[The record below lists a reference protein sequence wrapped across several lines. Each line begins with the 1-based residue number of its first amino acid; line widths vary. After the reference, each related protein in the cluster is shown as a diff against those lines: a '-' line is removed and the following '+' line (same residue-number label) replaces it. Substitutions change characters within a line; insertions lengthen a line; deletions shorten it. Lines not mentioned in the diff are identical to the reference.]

1 MLVVVAG
8 LRLMAG
14 PVDLDFLKARI
25 AQAADVPGNDITPD
39 ADRISL
45 EWGGLGEPMRLVFTG
60 LRFTNGQ
67 NQVIATAPK
76 AALTFDPR
84 SVFQGMLLPTSITIE
99 RPTIEAEIDRE
110 GGMLRRIFSEFE
122 LAVAGRGG
130 GDPGRAAAGRAQ
142 LQVADRPARHGPDRA
157 GEAHAARHQDGHHLG
172 RPGGAR
178 RSSSATR
185 RASSSRPMRVSAAA
199 AIRSTSP

>member
-1 MLVVVAG
+1 M
-8 LRLMAG
+8 
-14 PVDLDFLKARI
+14 
-25 AQAADVPGNDITPD
+25 PGNDITPD

-99 RPTIEAEIDRE
+99 RPTIEADIDRE
-110 GGMLRRIFSEFE
+110 GGMLRRIFSDSSSQSQGE
-122 LAVAGRGG
+122 AVA
-130 GDPGRAAAGRAQ
+130 
-142 LQVADRPARHGPDRA
+142 
-157 GEAHAARHQDGHHLG
+157 
-172 RPGGAR
+172 
-178 RSSSATR
+178 
-185 RASSSRPMRVSAAA
+185 
-199 AIRSTSP
+199 IC

>member
-1 MLVVVAG
+1 MAALVVVAA

-25 AQAADVPGNDITPD
+25 AEAADVPGNDIRPD

-45 EWGGLGEPMRLVFTG
+45 EWGGISQPMRLVFTG
-60 LRFTNGQ
+60 LRFINGQ
-67 NQVIATAPK
+67 NQVIATAPT

-110 GGMLRRIFSEFE
+110 GGMLRRIFARSERQ
-122 LAVAGRGG
+122 LAGRGG
-130 GDPGRAAAGRAQ
+130 GDPGRAARW
-142 LQVADRPARHGPDRA
+142 PSP
-157 GEAHAARHQDGHHLG
+157 
-172 RPGGAR
+172 
-178 RSSSATR
+178 TT
-185 RASSSRPMRVSAAA
+185 
-199 AIRSTSP
+199 IR